1 MPGLVP
7 GIHDLK
13 RHQLERRGWPG
24 HLARRR
30 TSRFCLGHDELHLRK
45 TTMPG
50 HHKKSSAPGG
60 SQRQLRVGETVRH
73 AIADI
78 LSQGSV
84 HDPDLEGHIIT
95 VPEVRMSP
103 DLKLATVYVMPLGG
117 REIDKVIAALD
128 RNKKFLRGEVA
139 HRVNLKFAP
148 DLRFR
153 TDERFDEAERIEK
166 LLRTPAVQRDLAPD
180 SPDSEE

>member
-1 MPGLVP
+1 MP
-7 GIHDLK
+7 
-13 RHQLERRGWPG
+13 RHHQ
-24 HLARRR
+24 
-30 TSRFCLGHDELHLRK
+30 K
-45 TTMPG
+45 N
-50 HHKKSSAPGG
+50 SAGGG
-60 SQRQLRVGETVRH
+60 SQRQLRVGEAVRH

-78 LSQGSV
+78 LAHDAV

-117 REIDKVIAALD
+117 RDTDVVLAALE
-128 RNKKFLRGEVA
+128 RNKKFLRGEIA

-180 SPDSEE
+180 SDDE